1 MARVGIALA
10 AVAVAVSL
18 PAASAATPRAR
29 ADGRDDTAWLQARLD
44 ASGGVVSLPKLPGGQ
59 CYATRGLWVS
69 HDDTQIVSNGACITA
84 LGPGPVR
91 LTSQDG
97 DPVPADAVFFVNH
110 SRPLDAP
117 PVRVTIRGLR
127 IVVPRAADMFG
138 IGIFAHEVI
147 VRGVTVTGEPID
159 AITIGGRANGDGY
172 AGRVTITGCRLS
184 GATRNVLSATA
195 VIGLRVVGSRLT
207 GASDTHTEAPGG
219 KPYGNPGA
227 GIDLEPG
234 ARGSPALD
242 VRFERNTISGNA
254 GPGILVA
261 LATNLGRM
269 VYGTDIAIVGNRI
282 VGNGVKD
289 TPPQHGGIV
298 FDGGQ
303 DGGGGRVLVERNVI
317 RGNRGAGLQG
327 RGDVNLVVVARRNDL
342 KGNSGGAVRGLKLRG

>member
-1 MARVGIALA
+1 M
-10 AVAVAVSL
+10 
-18 PAASAATPRAR
+18 
-29 ADGRDDTAWLQARLD
+29 
-44 ASGGVVSLPKLPGGQ
+44 
-59 CYATRGLWVS
+59 
-69 HDDTQIVSNGACITA
+69 
-84 LGPGPVR
+84 
-91 LTSQDG
+91 
-97 DPVPADAVFFVNH
+97 
-110 SRPLDAP
+110 
-117 PVRVTIRGLR
+117 RVTIRGLR

-172 AGRVTITGCRLS
+172 AGRVTVAGCRLS

-207 GASDTHTEAPGG
+207 GATDTHAEVPGG
-219 KPYGNPGA
+219 KPYGNPAA

-254 GPGILVA
+254 GPGIL
-261 LATNLGRM
+261 LAFSTNAGRL
-269 VYGTDIAIVGNRI
+269 VYGTDVTILRNRI
-282 VGNGVKD
+282 VGNG
-289 TPPQHGGIV
+289 TNPAAPQKGGIV

-327 RGDVNLVVVARRNDL
+327 RGDVNLVVIARRDDL

>member
-1 MARVGIALA
+1 MAVRDERRRSPGRRRA
-10 AVAVAVSL
+10 A
-18 PAASAATPRAR
+18 PNGPRAR
-29 ADGRDDTAWLQARLD
+29 H
-44 ASGGVVSLPKLPGGQ
+44 SGGVVSLPKLPGGQ

-84 LGPGPVR
+84 LGSGPVR
-91 LTSQDG
+91 LTSPDG
-97 DPVPADAVFFVNH
+97 DPIAADAVFFVNH
-110 SRPLDAP
+110 SRPLDAT

-138 IGIFAHEVI
+138 IGIFAHEVT
-147 VRGVTVTGEPID
+147 VRGVTVTDEPID

-207 GASDTHTEAPGG
+207 GASDTHAEVPGG

-242 VRFERNTISGNA
+242 VRF
-254 GPGILVA
+254 
-261 LATNLGRM
+261 
-269 VYGTDIAIVGNRI
+269 
-282 VGNGVKD
+282 
-289 TPPQHGGIV
+289 
-298 FDGGQ
+298 
-303 DGGGGRVLVERNVI
+303 
-317 RGNRGAGLQG
+317 
-327 RGDVNLVVVARRNDL
+327 
-342 KGNSGGAVRGLKLRG
+342 

>member
-10 AVAVAVSL
+10 ALAVAVSL

-29 ADGRDDTAWLQARLD
+29 ANGRDDTAWLQARLD

-97 DPVPADAVFFVNH
+97 DPVAADAVFFGNH
-110 SRPLDAP
+110 S
-117 PVRVTIRGLR
+117 
-127 IVVPRAADMFG
+127 
-138 IGIFAHEVI
+138 
-147 VRGVTVTGEPID
+147 
-159 AITIGGRANGDGY
+159 
-172 AGRVTITGCRLS
+172 
-184 GATRNVLSATA
+184 
-195 VIGLRVVGSRLT
+195 
-207 GASDTHTEAPGG
+207 
-219 KPYGNPGA
+219 
-227 GIDLEPG
+227 
-234 ARGSPALD
+234 
-242 VRFERNTISGNA
+242 
-254 GPGILVA
+254 PGILVA

-269 VYGTDIAIVGNRI
+269 VYGTDIAIVGNTI
-282 VGNGVKD
+282 VRNGVKD

>member
-1 MARVGIALA
+1 
-10 AVAVAVSL
+10 
-18 PAASAATPRAR
+18 
-29 ADGRDDTAWLQARLD
+29 
-44 ASGGVVSLPKLPGGQ
+44 SLPKLPGGQ

-91 LTSQDG
+91 LTSPDG
-97 DPVPADAVFFVNH
+97 DPIAADAVFFVNH
-110 SRPLDAP
+110 SRPLDAT

-138 IGIFAHEVI
+138 IGIFAHEVT

-172 AGRVTITGCRLS
+172 AGRVT
-184 GATRNVLSATA
+184 
-195 VIGLRVVGSRLT
+195 
-207 GASDTHTEAPGG
+207 P
-219 KPYGNPGA
+219 
-227 GIDLEPG
+227 
-234 ARGSPALD
+234 
-242 VRFERNTISGNA
+242 
-254 GPGILVA
+254 
-261 LATNLGRM
+261 ATNLGRM
-269 VYGTDIAIVGNRI
+269 VYGTDIRIVGNKI

-298 FDGGQ
+298 FYGGQ

-327 RGDVNLVVVARRNDL
+327 RGDVNLVVVARRN
-342 KGNSGGAVRGLKLRG
+342 